1 MRLLV
6 LAAVVTVVF
15 FFFYSSGVDPSQDS
29 HKIQDFYHKTMD
41 GMKKGTPP
49 GQAIINTKTGQRAGH
64 IPADKDAD
72 GDVDEDDRK
81 VAAEMQMRLKKAE
94 QDAKDK
100 ANTKGGLK
108 PDVPS
113 KIVGQG
119 NSAGGQ
125 PKKDKTT
132 GDHALSKDSD
142 KTTDKTKGKA
152 EETKEESEAEAE
164 LSSILKKAP
173 GMFSASLPTWSSMAS
188 NVSLVVIFSK
198 TYCPFS
204 KTAKG
209 ILLDKYHI
217 APVPHVVELDEHPQG
232 PALQA
237 VLGEKTG
244 RRTVPNILVN
254 GVSIGGGDDIVELDR
269 ENKLAGKIKMLG
281 NKRIQVSERF
291 APGDSNS

>member
-1 MRLLV
+1 MPSPRRMRLLV

-152 EETKEESEAEAE
+152 KETKEESEAEAE

-173 GMFSASLPTWSSMAS
+173 
-188 NVSLVVIFSK
+188 VVIFSK